1 MFFQYEYWSGN
12 AWTTDQLPTTATS
25 FLIKQPTMDFELFY
39 SPHHKTFI
47 VVYLTPHADNTFYYR
62 YLQASEPIT
71 PSYAADNDQIA
82 PEYDFVEQ
90 IVAHP
95 WSEEQVLYKAD
106 TPPAGNYIYAG
117 SVHAGYFGD
126 DDITK
131 GGTKMLLSWTE
142 HTGEDAASP
151 KSGYAHMTAG
161 VELE

>member
-1 MFFQYEYWSGN
+1 
-12 AWTTDQLPTTATS
+12 
-25 FLIKQPTMDFELFY
+25 MDFDLFY
-39 SPHHKTFI
+39 SPRHKTFI
-47 VVYLTPHADNTFYYR
+47 MVYLTLHADNTFYYR
-62 YLQASEPIT
+62 YLQPSDPIT
-71 PSYAADNDQIA
+71 PPYADANHNSPSSDYN
-82 PEYDFVEQ
+82 YVEE
-90 IVAHP
+90 ILKHP

-117 SVHAGYFGD
+117 SVHAGYFGN